1 MAKLMLRVRSQNMHL
16 AGSNSLIS
24 TEVVHTSDSNH
35 PTGEWFMAYNLEVTL
50 RERGWMVTGDEASPD
65 TTAETHSVASLV

>member
-1 MAKLMLRVRSQNMHL
+1 MHL

-50 RERGWMVTGDEASPD
+50 RERGWIVTGDEDA
-65 TTAETHSVASLV
+65 TAETHSVASLV